1 MWTGID
7 ALNMYSNV
15 IIAKMNAP
23 RIAEHKKPFFSAE
36 VGSVLIGVTQLL
48 GSVLAY
54 FTVSK
59 FGRKPLLVWGHLIM
73 GLLWLGIG
81 FSTTYEWNVLAMF
94 LMGLF
99 IIIFSVTEGPLIWIY
114 TAETLHDNQLGIVGI
129 GLTLNLLLIAYIT
142 EFIIKWIEP

>member
-1 MWTGID
+1 MNKPRID
-7 ALNMYSNV
+7 AG
-15 IIAKMNAP
+15 KD
-23 RIAEHKKPFFSAE
+23 PFFSAE
-36 VGSVLIGVTQLL
+36 VGGVLIGVTQLV

-81 FSTTYEWNVLAMF
+81 FATMEHWNVLAMF
-94 LMGLF
+94 LIAVF
-99 IIIFSVTEGPLIWIY
+99 ILVFSVTEGPLIWIY

-129 GLTLNLLLIAYIT
+129 GLTVNLLIIAYIT
-142 EFIIKWIEP
+142 NFIITWV